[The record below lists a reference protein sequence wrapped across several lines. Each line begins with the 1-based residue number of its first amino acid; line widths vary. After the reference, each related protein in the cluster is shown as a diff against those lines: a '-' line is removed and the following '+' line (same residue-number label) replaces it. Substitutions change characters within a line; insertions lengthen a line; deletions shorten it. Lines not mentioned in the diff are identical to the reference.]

1 MTIATVRTNLQR
13 ALETIPGLKGRV
25 YITVPAAL
33 RVPCA
38 IMGLEPGMSANYLE
52 PGNLV
57 TWQFRVLLLVGK
69 FNPQVG
75 AEALDDYI
83 NKTGYKSVYARVC
96 SYWKD
101 NSLPDY
107 SVVTRAENIG
117 AIRYRDQ
124 TFFGCEFVI
133 TIGETT
139 E

>member
-1 MTIATVRTNLQR
+1 MSIATVRTNLQK
-13 ALETIPGLKGRV
+13 ALETIDGLKNRV

-38 IMGLEPGMSANYLE
+38 IMGFDTGFSANYME
-52 PGNLV
+52 PGDLV
-57 TWQFRVLLLVGK
+57 TWQFRVLVLVDQ
-69 FNPQVG
+69 FNPGV
-75 AEALDDYI
+75 AADVLDDYI
-83 NKTGYKSVYARVC
+83 NKTGDKSVYARVC
-96 SYWKD
+96 SYWTD

-124 TFFGCEFVI
+124 TFFGAEFVI